1 MHGEEEG
8 MNEMIEQ
15 GADGTFVHMNRGT
28 CSRAVAFTLD
38 EAERVHDVRFEGG
51 CDGNLKG
58 VGRLVEGMPA
68 AEVAERLAGTECG
81 FKKTSCPDQL
91 AQALSEALGA

>member
-1 MHGEEEG
+1 

-15 GADGTFVHMNRGT
+15 GADGTFVHANRGT
-28 CSRAVAFTLD
+28 CSRAVSFRLD
-38 EAERVHDVRFEGG
+38 GEGRVHDVRFEGG

-68 AEVAERLAGTECG
+68 REVAERLSGNECG
-81 FKKTSCPDQL
+81 SKKTSCPDQL
-91 AQALSEALGA
+91 AIALSEALEA

>member
-1 MHGEEEG
+1 
-8 MNEMIEQ
+8 MIEQ

-28 CSRAVAFTLD
+28 CSRAVAFRLD
-38 EAERVHDVRFEGG
+38 EEGRVHDVRFEGG

-58 VGRLVEGMPA
+58 IAKLVEGMPA
-68 AEVAERLAGTECG
+68 EQVEKCLAGNECG

-91 AQALSEALGA
+91 AVALSEARGA